1 MTAMKTEQVNEQRRA
16 KSRSWSEYGPAA
28 THPATPAAAI
38 NDDVMTPSS
47 RSASG
52 RPGHAG
58 PEGPTPTLTFGGEP
72 TYTPPMAGGGEGN
85 GWIKKLGVGGAIVG
99 AATLAPKVLG
109 HEAIPEWVLATAL
122 GLGGLAVV
130 FGSCEAMIKSVEGI
144 GKRLGWN
151 QFVAG
156 TMGGLASN
164 VPELVMLGFVLA
176 AAPRVGFIVTCLTL
190 HIGAL
195 VLGVYSGFLPKDTTG
210 HARLPEP
217 LVKIN
222 TDLFAAAAGVFL
234 GLGLVMIMLRAFSAG
249 DHGGEG
255 LGVLDLTVI
264 GLALLMVQVVATIEL
279 VRRFSGNAGDDK
291 SDKNE
296 SAAAPAEAP
305 PGWGSIAGYGGIG
318 LVASVIGGHAVG
330 DFADVLVEG
339 LAARGYAEMVGALL
353 LAIFAS
359 AGAFAMII
367 TSHSRK
373 MFDVAL
379 AAAAGQVSQV
389 PFVVLPV
396 AMMLLALLAATG
408 VVPTAASGAVL
419 PIDLETTSVVVLA
432 FPPMLLLWKAIQD
445 DGQVNILETAAM
457 ICVFGIVVF
466 LLAVHG

>member
-1 MTAMKTEQVNEQRRA
+1 
-16 KSRSWSEYGPAA
+16 
-28 THPATPAAAI
+28 
-38 NDDVMTPSS
+38 
-47 RSASG
+47 
-52 RPGHAG
+52 
-58 PEGPTPTLTFGGEP
+58 
-72 TYTPPMAGGGEGN
+72 MAGGGEGN
-85 GWIKKLGVGGAIVG
+85 GWIKKLGIGGAVVF

-109 HEAIPEWVLATAL
+109 HEAVPQWALATAL

-144 GKRLGWN
+144 GRRLGWN
-151 QFVAG
+151 PFVAG

-195 VLGVYSGFLPKDTTG
+195 VLGVYSGFLPRDTTG

-234 GLGLVMIMLRAFSAG
+234 GLGLVMIMLRAFRAG

-264 GLALLMVQVVATIEL
+264 GVALLSVQVIATVEL
-279 VRRFSGNAGDDK
+279 VRRFSSTPGET
-291 SDKNE
+291 DKN
-296 SAAAPAEAP
+296 AAPAP
-305 PGWGSIAGYGGIG
+305 SWGSIAGFGAVG

-330 DFADVLVEG
+330 DFADVLVES

-396 AMMLLALLAATG
+396 AMMLLALLAVTG

-445 DGQVNILETAAM
+445 DGQVNIVETAAM
-457 ICVFGIVVF
+457 VCVFGIVVF

>member
-1 MTAMKTEQVNEQRRA
+1 
-16 KSRSWSEYGPAA
+16 
-28 THPATPAAAI
+28 
-38 NDDVMTPSS
+38 
-47 RSASG
+47 
-52 RPGHAG
+52 
-58 PEGPTPTLTFGGEP
+58 
-72 TYTPPMAGGGEGN
+72 MAGASEGT
-85 GWIKKLGVGGAIVG
+85 GWIKKLVGGGAVVL
-99 AATLAPKVLG
+99 AATVAPEVLG
-109 HEAIPEWVLATAL
+109 HEAIPVWLHALAL
-122 GLGGLAVV
+122 GLGGLVVV

-144 GKRLGWN
+144 GARMGLN
-151 QFVAG
+151 PFVAG

-195 VLGVYSGFLPKDTTG
+195 ALGIYSGFLPKDETG
-210 HARLPEP
+210 HSRLPDP

-234 GLGLVMIMLRAFSAG
+234 GLGLVMIMLRAFGAG

-255 LGVLDLTVI
+255 LGTADLTII
-264 GLALLMVQVVATIEL
+264 GVALLLVQVISTIEL
-279 VRRFSGNAGDDK
+279 VRRFSGKGEASGADEAGPP
-291 SDKNE
+291 
-296 SAAAPAEAP
+296 AAEVPSRGA
-305 PGWGSIAGYGGIG
+305 IIG
-318 LVASVIGGHAVG
+318 FGVVGLIASVVGGHAVG

-353 LAIFAS
+353 LALFAS

-367 TSHSRK
+367 ASHRK
-373 MFDVAL
+373 KLYDVAL

-396 AMMLLALLAATG
+396 AMILLAILAVTG
-408 VVPTAASGAVL
+408 VIPTAASGAVL

-432 FPPMLLLWKAIQD
+432 FPPMLMLWKAIQD
-445 DGQVNILETAAM
+445 DGQVNRVETAAM
-457 ICVFGIVVF
+457 VCVFGIVVY

>member
-1 MTAMKTEQVNEQRRA
+1 
-16 KSRSWSEYGPAA
+16 
-28 THPATPAAAI
+28 
-38 NDDVMTPSS
+38 
-47 RSASG
+47 
-52 RPGHAG
+52 
-58 PEGPTPTLTFGGEP
+58 
-72 TYTPPMAGGGEGN
+72 MAGGGEGN
-85 GWIKKLGVGGAIVG
+85 GWLKKLVGGG
-99 AATLAPKVLG
+99 AVIAAAMVAPRVLG
-109 HEAIPEWVLATAL
+109 HEAIPAWLLATAL

-144 GKRLGWN
+144 GHRLGWN
-151 QFVAG
+151 PFVAG

-195 VLGVYSGFLPKDTTG
+195 VLGIYSGFLPRDTTG

-234 GLGLVMIMLRAFSAG
+234 GVGLVMIMLRAFSAG

-255 LGVLDLTVI
+255 LGVLDLTVV
-264 GLALLMVQVVATIEL
+264 GVALLSVQVVATIEL
-279 VRRFSGNAGDDK
+279 VRRFSGTPGDK
-291 SDKNE
+291 SDAPG
-296 SAAAPAEAP
+296 AAADTLPS
-305 PGWGSIAGYGGIG
+305 WGSIAGYGVVG

-339 LAARGYAEMVGALL
+339 LQARGYAEMVGALL
-353 LAIFAS
+353 LAVFAS

-367 TSHSRK
+367 TSHQRK

-396 AMMLLALLAATG
+396 SMLLLALLAVTG
-408 VVPTAASGAVL
+408 VIPTAASGAVL

-445 DGQVNILETAAM
+445 DGQVNLVETAAM

>member
-1 MTAMKTEQVNEQRRA
+1 
-16 KSRSWSEYGPAA
+16 
-28 THPATPAAAI
+28 
-38 NDDVMTPSS
+38 
-47 RSASG
+47 
-52 RPGHAG
+52 
-58 PEGPTPTLTFGGEP
+58 
-72 TYTPPMAGGGEGN
+72 MAGGGEGN
-85 GWIKKLGVGGAIVG
+85 GWIKKLGIGGAVVF

-109 HEAIPEWVLATAL
+109 HGAVPQWALATAL

-144 GKRLGWN
+144 GRRLGWN
-151 QFVAG
+151 PFVAG

-195 VLGVYSGFLPKDTTG
+195 VLGVYSGFLPRDTTG

-234 GLGLVMIMLRAFSAG
+234 GLGLVMIMLRAFRAG

-264 GLALLMVQVVATIEL
+264 GVALLSVQVIATVEL
-279 VRRFSGNAGDDK
+279 VRRFSSTPGET
-291 SDKNE
+291 DKN
-296 SAAAPAEAP
+296 AAPAP
-305 PGWGSIAGYGGIG
+305 SWGSIAGFGAVG

-330 DFADVLVEG
+330 DFADVLVES

-396 AMMLLALLAATG
+396 AMMLLALLAVTG

-445 DGQVNILETAAM
+445 DGQVNIVETAAM
-457 ICVFGIVVF
+457 VCVFGIVVF

>member
-1 MTAMKTEQVNEQRRA
+1 
-16 KSRSWSEYGPAA
+16 
-28 THPATPAAAI
+28 
-38 NDDVMTPSS
+38 
-47 RSASG
+47 
-52 RPGHAG
+52 
-58 PEGPTPTLTFGGEP
+58 
-72 TYTPPMAGGGEGN
+72 MAGSSEGN
-85 GWIKKLGVGGAIVG
+85 GWITKLAGGGAVVG
-99 AATLAPKVLG
+99 AATFAPRVLG
-109 HEAIPEWVLATAL
+109 HGAVPEWLLATAL
-122 GLGGLAVV
+122 GLGGLVVV

-144 GKRLGWN
+144 GRRFGLN
-151 QFVAG
+151 PFVAG

-195 VLGVYSGFLPKDTTG
+195 VLGVYSGFLPRDQTG

-234 GLGLVMIMLRAFSAG
+234 GLGLVMIMLRAFGAG
-249 DHGGEG
+249 DHRGEG

-264 GLALLMVQVVATIEL
+264 GLVLLSVQVVATIEL
-279 VRRFSGNAGDDK
+279 VRRFSGPEPKA
-291 SDKNE
+291 E
-296 SAAAPAEAP
+296 AAAPAMAPSEAL
-305 PGWGSIAGYGGIG
+305 PGWGSIAGFGGVG
-318 LVASVIGGHAVG
+318 LVASVVGGHAVG
-330 DFADVLVEG
+330 DFAEVLVAG

-353 LAIFAS
+353 LSIFAS

-367 TSHSRK
+367 TSHRRRLY
-373 MFDVAL
+373 DVAL

-396 AMMLLALLAATG
+396 AMLLLAVLAVTG

-432 FPPMLLLWKAIQD
+432 FPPMLMLWKAIQD
-445 DGQVNILETAAM
+445 DGKVNVVETAAM
-457 ICVFGIVVF
+457 VCVFGIVIF